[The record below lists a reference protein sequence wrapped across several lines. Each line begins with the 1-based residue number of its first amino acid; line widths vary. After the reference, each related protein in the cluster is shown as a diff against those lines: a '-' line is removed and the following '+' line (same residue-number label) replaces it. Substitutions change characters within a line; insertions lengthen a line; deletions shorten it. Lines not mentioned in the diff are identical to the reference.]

1 MKMGKKLLAVLLAAT
16 CISGAAGCKQ
26 TAGKPEIT
34 WCLPGSMTQIKE
46 DNQQRVEEAANK
58 IIAEAGINATL
69 KLKMI
74 DNASFTEKMRLM
86 SSSGEN
92 YDLALT
98 SSWLNPIDDNV
109 SRGGFMELD
118 ELIEKY
124 GSAIKEK
131 VDERAWEAA
140 KYDGKIMAI
149 PSQNAYATTKSYV
162 FKKDLVDKYNIDYK
176 NIHTLEEL
184 ESFLKVVKENEPDI
198 TPAFASQNRDIP
210 GSENPDLTPVCAGL
224 GWDEVNQKLVYKYE
238 DPVTLEKYRKVNE
251 YYKKGYIA
259 KDAAIKSDYMS
270 EVKTGKYGVV
280 SNPGIYTEDG
290 SKSTNAYGYDCAESY
305 ISTTYMTTSS
315 FQSTMTAVNSG
326 SKNPE
331 LAMQILNLVW
341 KDTKL
346 SNLLAYGIEGENYT
360 VVDNSNPDMPEVSVK
375 SGAEQTWG
383 ISHNYIGPLFDQ
395 WGSEWNSREAI
406 ENIMKTNHDA
416 KTSGLYGF
424 RLDKEPIKTKL
435 VQISSIITEVNQVF
449 YTGSMS
455 NFDEYVNE
463 VNQRLKAAGI
473 EDVYKEVQSQID
485 AWKTK

>member
-16 CISGAAGCKQ
+16 CISGVAGCKQ

-46 DNQQRVEEAANK
+46 DNQQRVEDAANK
-58 IIAEAGINATL
+58 IIAEAGIEATL

-109 SRGGFMELD
+109 NRGGFMELN
-118 ELIEKY
+118 ELIDKY

-140 KYDGKIMAI
+140 EYNGKIMAI

-184 ESFLKVVKENEPDI
+184 ESFLKVVKENEPGI

-210 GSENPDLTPVCAGL
+210 GSENPDLTPVCSGL

-270 EVKTGKYGVV
+270 EVKTGKYGVI

-290 SKSTNAYGYDCAESY
+290 SKSTNAYGYDCVESY

-341 KDTKL
+341 ENPKL

-375 SGAEQTWG
+375 SGSEQTWG

-473 EDVYKEVQSQID
+473 EDVYKEVQGQID

>member
-16 CISGAAGCKQ
+16 CISGVAGCKQ

-46 DNQQRVEEAANK
+46 DNQQRVEDEANK
-58 IIAEAGINATL
+58 IIAEAGIEATL

-109 SRGGFMELD
+109 NRGGFMELN
-118 ELIEKY
+118 ELIDKY

-140 KYDGKIMAI
+140 EYNGKIMAI

-184 ESFLKVVKENEPDI
+184 ESFLKVVKENEPGI

-210 GSENPDLTPVCAGL
+210 GSENPDLTPVCSGL

-270 EVKTGKYGVV
+270 EVKTGKYGVI

-290 SKSTNAYGYDCAESY
+290 SKSTNAYGYDCVESY

-341 KDTKL
+341 ENPKL

-375 SGAEQTWG
+375 SGSEQTWG

-473 EDVYKEVQSQID
+473 EDVYKEVQGQID

>member
-1 MKMGKKLLAVLLAAT
+1 MKKKLLSILLAT
-16 CISGAAGCKQ
+16 TIISGFAGCKK
-26 TAGKPEIT
+26 TDSKPVIT

-46 DNQQRVEEAANK
+46 DAQKKVEDAANK
-58 IIAEAGINATL
+58 IISEAGIDATL

-92 YDLALT
+92 YDLTLT

-109 SRGGFMELD
+109 DRGGFIELD

-124 GSAIKEK
+124 GSSIKEK
-131 VDERAWEAA
+131 VDKRAWDAA

-184 ESFLKVVKENEPDI
+184 ESFLKVIKENEPGI

-210 GSENPDLTPVCAGL
+210 GSENPDLTPVCSGIA
-224 GWDEVNQKLVYKYE
+224 WDEANQKLTYKYQ
-238 DPVTLEKYRKVNE
+238 DPITLDKYRKVNE

-290 SKSTNAYGYDCAESY
+290 SKSTNAYGYDCVESY

-315 FQSTMTAVNSG
+315 FQSTMTAISSS

-331 LAMQILNLVW
+331 LAMRILNLVW
-341 KDTKL
+341 KNKKL
-346 SNLLAYGIEGENYT
+346 SNLLAYGIEGDNYT
-360 VVDNSNPDMPEVSVK
+360 VTDNSDPDMPVISVK
-375 SGAEQTWG
+375 NGAEQTWG

-406 ENIMKTNHDA
+406 EEIMRTNEDA
-416 KTSGLYGF
+416 KLSGLYGF
-424 RLDKEPIKTKL
+424 SLNKEPIKSKL
-435 VQISSIITEVNQVF
+435 VQIGSIITEVNQVF
-449 YTGSMS
+449 YTGSMAD
-455 NFDEYVNE
+455 FDSYVDE
-463 VNQRLKAAGI
+463 VNNRLKSAGI
-473 EDVYKEVQSQID
+473 EEVYDEVKNQID
-485 AWKTK
+485 AWKNK

>member
-16 CISGAAGCKQ
+16 CISGVAGCKQ

-46 DNQQRVEEAANK
+46 DNQQRVEDAANK
-58 IIAEAGINATL
+58 IIAEAGIEATL

-109 SRGGFMELD
+109 NRGGFMELN
-118 ELIEKY
+118 ELIDKY

-140 KYDGKIMAI
+140 EYNGKIMAI

-184 ESFLKVVKENEPDI
+184 ESFLKVVKENEPGI

-210 GSENPDLTPVCAGL
+210 GSENPDLTPVCSGL

-270 EVKTGKYGVV
+270 EVKTGKYGVI

-290 SKSTNAYGYDCAESY
+290 SKSTNAYGYDCVESY

-341 KDTKL
+341 ENPKL

-375 SGAEQTWG
+375 SGSEQTWG

>member
-1 MKMGKKLLAVLLAAT
+1 MKKKLLSILLAT
-16 CISGAAGCKQ
+16 TLISGFAGCKK
-26 TAGKPEIT
+26 TDSKPVIT

-46 DNQQRVEEAANK
+46 DAQKKVEDAANK
-58 IIAEAGINATL
+58 IISEAGIDATL

-92 YDLALT
+92 YDLTLT

-109 SRGGFMELD
+109 DRGGFIELD

-124 GSAIKEK
+124 GSSIKEK
-131 VDERAWEAA
+131 VDKRAWDAS

-184 ESFLKVVKENEPDI
+184 ESFLKVIKENEPGI

-210 GSENPDLTPVCAGL
+210 GSENPDLTPVCSGIA
-224 GWDEVNQKLVYKYE
+224 WDEANQKLTYKYQ
-238 DPVTLEKYRKVNE
+238 DPITLDKYRKVNE

-315 FQSTMTAVNSG
+315 FQSTMTAISSS

-331 LAMQILNLVW
+331 LAMRILNLVW
-341 KDTKL
+341 ENKKL
-346 SNLLAYGIEGENYT
+346 SNLLAYGIEGDNYT
-360 VVDNSNPDMPEVSVK
+360 VTDNSDPDMPVISVK
-375 SGAEQTWG
+375 NGAEQTWG

-406 ENIMKTNHDA
+406 EEIMRTNEDA
-416 KTSGLYGF
+416 KLSGLYGF
-424 RLDKEPIKTKL
+424 SLNKEPIKSKL
-435 VQISSIITEVNQVF
+435 VQIGSIITEVNQVF
-449 YTGSMS
+449 YTGSMAD
-455 NFDEYVNE
+455 FDSYVDE
-463 VNQRLKAAGI
+463 VNNRLKSAGI
-473 EDVYKEVQSQID
+473 EEVYEEVQNQID
-485 AWKTK
+485 AWKNK

>member
-1 MKMGKKLLAVLLAAT
+1 
-16 CISGAAGCKQ
+16 
-26 TAGKPEIT
+26 
-34 WCLPGSMTQIKE
+34 
-46 DNQQRVEEAANK
+46 
-58 IIAEAGINATL
+58 
-69 KLKMI
+69 
-74 DNASFTEKMRLM
+74 
-86 SSSGEN
+86 
-92 YDLALT
+92 
-98 SSWLNPIDDNV
+98 
-109 SRGGFMELD
+109 
-118 ELIEKY
+118 
-124 GSAIKEK
+124 
-131 VDERAWEAA
+131 
-140 KYDGKIMAI
+140 MAI

-184 ESFLKVVKENEPDI
+184 ESFLKVVKENEPGI

-210 GSENPDLTPVCAGL
+210 GSENPDLTPVCSGL

-270 EVKTGKYGVV
+270 EVKTGKYGVI

-290 SKSTNAYGYDCAESY
+290 SKSTNAYGYDCVESY

-341 KDTKL
+341 ENPKL

-375 SGAEQTWG
+375 SGSEQTWG

>member
-16 CISGAAGCKQ
+16 CISGVAGCKQ

-46 DNQQRVEEAANK
+46 DNQQRVEDAANK
-58 IIAEAGINATL
+58 IIAEAGIEATL

-109 SRGGFMELD
+109 NRGGFMELN
-118 ELIEKY
+118 ELIDKY

-140 KYDGKIMAI
+140 EYDGKIMAI

-184 ESFLKVVKENEPDI
+184 ESFLKVVKENEPGI

-210 GSENPDLTPVCAGL
+210 GSENPDLTPVCSGL

-270 EVKTGKYGVV
+270 EVKTGKYGVI

-290 SKSTNAYGYDCAESY
+290 SKSTNAYGYDCVESY

-341 KDTKL
+341 ENPKL

-375 SGAEQTWG
+375 SGSEQTWG

-406 ENIMKTNHDA
+406 ENIMKTNYDA

>member
-1 MKMGKKLLAVLLAAT
+1 MKKKLLSILLAT
-16 CISGAAGCKQ
+16 TIISGFAGCKK
-26 TAGKPEIT
+26 TDSKPVIT

-46 DNQQRVEEAANK
+46 DAQKKVEDAANK
-58 IIAEAGINATL
+58 IISEAGIDATL

-92 YDLALT
+92 YDLTLT

-109 SRGGFMELD
+109 DRGGFMELD

-124 GSAIKEK
+124 GSSIKEK
-131 VDERAWEAA
+131 VDKRAWDAA
-140 KYDGKIMAI
+140 RYDGKIMAI

-184 ESFLKVVKENEPDI
+184 ESFLKVIKENEPGI

-210 GSENPDLTPVCAGL
+210 GSENPDLTPVCSGIA
-224 GWDEVNQKLVYKYE
+224 WDETNQKLTYKYQ
-238 DPVTLEKYRKVNE
+238 DPITLDKYRKVNE

-290 SKSTNAYGYDCAESY
+290 SKSTNAYGYDCVESY

-315 FQSTMTAVNSG
+315 FQSTMTAISSS

-331 LAMQILNLVW
+331 LAMRILNLVW
-341 KDTKL
+341 KDKKL
-346 SNLLAYGIEGENYT
+346 SNLLAYGIEGDNYT
-360 VVDNSNPDMPEVSVK
+360 VTDNSDPDMPVISVK
-375 SGAEQTWG
+375 NGAEQTWG

-406 ENIMKTNHDA
+406 EEIMRTNEDA
-416 KTSGLYGF
+416 KLSGLYGF
-424 RLDKEPIKTKL
+424 SLNKEPIKSKL
-435 VQISSIITEVNQVF
+435 VQIGSIITEVNQVF
-449 YTGSMS
+449 YTGSMAD
-455 NFDEYVNE
+455 FDSYVDE
-463 VNQRLKAAGI
+463 VNNRLKSAGI
-473 EDVYKEVQSQID
+473 EEVYDEVKNQID
-485 AWKTK
+485 AWKNK

>member
-16 CISGAAGCKQ
+16 CISGVAGCKQ

-46 DNQQRVEEAANK
+46 DNQQRVEDAANK
-58 IIAEAGINATL
+58 IITEAGIEATL

-109 SRGGFMELD
+109 NRGGFMELN
-118 ELIEKY
+118 ELIDKY

-140 KYDGKIMAI
+140 EYNGKIMAI

-184 ESFLKVVKENEPDI
+184 ESFLKVVKENEPGI

-210 GSENPDLTPVCAGL
+210 GSENPDLTPVCSGL

-270 EVKTGKYGVV
+270 EVKTGKYGVI

-290 SKSTNAYGYDCAESY
+290 SKSTNAYGYDCVESY

-341 KDTKL
+341 ENPKL

-375 SGAEQTWG
+375 SGSEQTWG